1 MNAPLELIRLLRPKQ
16 WVKSLFVF
24 VGLLFGHAWGDV
36 SVVWRV
42 LAAAGGFSLV
52 SSCIYIL
59 NDIVDREADRQHPVK
74 RNRPL
79 AKGVVSLNAA
89 VALALVV
96 GTLGGVLG
104 YYASPLVAMLL
115 ALYGLMNIAYT
126 LGLKRVVIL
135 DVFIIA
141 AGFMLRL
148 LAGTSGVG
156 IPPSQWL
163 LLCGLMLTLFLGF
176 VKRRAELGNAEPG
189 NKHADKIGQRKVL
202 RDYTAALLDPM
213 ITITAACIVMSYS
226 LYTLSPETIAM
237 HGTSMLML
245 TVPFVMYG
253 VFRYLFLL
261 HQHSQG
267 EDPASEAVQDPHLAI
282 TLAAWLA
289 VTIWLIAR

>member
-1 MNAPLELIRLLRPKQ
+1 MNTPLELIRLLRPQQ
-16 WVKSLFVF
+16 WVKSLFVL
-24 VGLLFGHAWGDV
+24 VGLLFSHAWGDA
-36 SVVWRV
+36 SLVWRV

-59 NDIVDREADRQHPVK
+59 NDIVDREADRLHPVK

-79 AKGVVSLNAA
+79 ARGSVSLNAA
-89 VALALVV
+89 MILAIVV

-104 YYASPLVAMLL
+104 YYASPLVAMML
-115 ALYGLMNIAYT
+115 AIYGLMNIAYT

-141 AGFMLRL
+141 AGFMLRI

-176 VKRRAELGNAEPG
+176 VKRRAEL
-189 NKHADKIGQRKVL
+189 KHARANENGQRKVL
-202 RDYTAALLDPM
+202 HDYSPALLDPM
-213 ITITAACIVMSYS
+213 ITITAAGIIMSYS
-226 LYTLSPETIAM
+226 LYTLSPETIAL
-237 HGTSMLML
+237 HGTSLLML
-245 TVPFVMYG
+245 SVPFVIYG

-261 HQHSQG
+261 HRYSQG
-267 EDPASEAVQDPHLAI
+267 EDAASEIVQDPHLVV
-282 TLAAWLA
+282 TFFAWLA
-289 VTIWLIAR
+289 LTIWLIALR

>member
-1 MNAPLELIRLLRPKQ
+1 MNAPLELIRLMRPKQ

-24 VGLLFGHAWGDV
+24 VGLLFGHAWGDA

-42 LAAAGGFSLV
+42 FAAAGGFALV
-52 SSCIYIL
+52 SSCVYIL
-59 NDIVDREADRQHPVK
+59 NDIADREADRRHPVK

-89 VALALVV
+89 VVLALVV

-104 YYASPLVAMLL
+104 YYASPLVAILL
-115 ALYGLMNIAYT
+115 ALYGLMNIAYS

-176 VKRRAELGNAEPG
+176 VKRRAELGKEDV
-189 NKHADKIGQRKVL
+189 DKTAQRKVL
-202 RDYTAALLDPM
+202 REYSAALLDPM

-226 LYTLSPETIAM
+226 LYTLSPDTIAK

-245 TVPFVMYG
+245 TIPFVIYG

-267 EDPASEAVQDPHLAI
+267 EDPASEAVQDPHLVI
-282 TLAAWLA
+282 TLLAWLA
-289 VTIWLIAR
+289 ATVWLIAR

>member
-24 VGLLFGHAWGDV
+24 VGLLFGHAWGDA
-36 SVVWRV
+36 SMVWRV
-42 LAAAGGFSLV
+42 LAAAGGFALV
-52 SSCIYIL
+52 SSCVYIL
-59 NDIVDREADRQHPVK
+59 NDIADREADRQHPRK

-79 AKGVVSLNAA
+79 ARGSVSLNAA
-89 VALALVV
+89 VALALVA
-96 GTLGGVLG
+96 GTAGGVLG

-148 LAGTSGVG
+148 LAGTGGVG

-176 VKRRAELGNAEPG
+176 VKRRAELGNEAG
-189 NKHADKIGQRKVL
+189 DKTGQRKVL
-202 RDYTAALLDPM
+202 RDYSAALLDPM
-213 ITITAACIVMSYS
+213 ITVTAACIVMSYS
-226 LYTLSPETIAM
+226 LYTLNPDTIAK

-245 TVPFVMYG
+245 TVPFVIYG

-267 EDPASEAVQDPHLAI
+267 EDPASEALQDPHLVI
-282 TLAAWLA
+282 TLLAWLA
-289 VTIWLIAR
+289 ATVWLIAR

>member
-1 MNAPLELIRLLRPKQ
+1 MNTPLELIRLLRPNQ

-24 VGLLFGHAWGDV
+24 VGLLFGHAWGDA
-36 SVVWRV
+36 SLVWRV
-42 LAAAGGFSLV
+42 FAAAGGFSLV

-59 NDIVDREADRQHPVK
+59 NDIADREADRLHPVK

-79 AKGVVSLNAA
+79 ARGSVSLNAA
-89 VALALVV
+89 VALALVA
-96 GTLGGVLG
+96 GTMGGALG
-104 YYASPLVAMLL
+104 YYASPLVAMFLG
-115 ALYGLMNIAYT
+115 LYGLMNIAYT

-141 AGFMLRL
+141 TGFMLRL

-176 VKRRAELGNAEPG
+176 VKRRAELGNEPG
-189 NKHADKIGQRKVL
+189 DKTEQRKVL
-202 RDYTAALLDPM
+202 REYSTALLDPM

-226 LYTLSPETIAM
+226 LYTLSADTIAK

-245 TVPFVMYG
+245 TVPFVIYG

-267 EDPASEAVQDPHLAI
+267 EDPASEAVRDPHLALTFI
-282 TLAAWLA
+282 AWLGMT
-289 VTIWLIAR
+289 VWLIAR

>member
-24 VGLLFGHAWGDV
+24 VGLLFGHAWGDADT
-36 SVVWRV
+36 VWRV
-42 LAAAGGFSLV
+42 MAAAAGFALV
-52 SSCIYIL
+52 SSCVYIL
-59 NDIVDREADRQHPVK
+59 NDFVDRAADRLHPVK

-79 AKGVVSLNAA
+79 ARGSVSVPVA
-89 VALALVV
+89 VILALLI
-96 GTLGGVLG
+96 GALGGALS
-104 YYASPLVAMLL
+104 YYASPLVALLL
-115 ALYGLMNIAYT
+115 AIYALMNIAYT

-176 VKRRAELGNAEPG
+176 VKRRAELSHVDAEQS
-189 NKHADKIGQRKVL
+189 GQRTVL
-202 RDYTAALLDPM
+202 RDYSAALLDPI
-213 ITITAACIVMSYS
+213 ITITAAGIVMSYS
-226 LYTLSPETIAM
+226 LYTLSADTIAK
-237 HGTSMLML
+237 HGTALLIL
-245 TVPFVMYG
+245 TVPLVIYG

-261 HQHSQG
+261 HQHRQG
-267 EDPASEAVQDPHLAI
+267 EDPASDAVQDPHLVL
-282 TLAAWLA
+282 TLLAWLA
-289 VTIWLIAR
+289 LTLWLIAG

>member
-24 VGLLFGHAWGDV
+24 VGLLFGHAWGDA
-36 SVVWRV
+36 SMVWRV
-42 LAAAGGFSLV
+42 LAAAGGFALV
-52 SSCIYIL
+52 SSCVYIL
-59 NDIVDREADRQHPVK
+59 NDIADREADRQHPRK

-79 AKGVVSLNAA
+79 ARGSVSLNAA

-96 GTLGGVLG
+96 GTAGGVLG

-156 IPPSQWL
+156 ILPSQWL

-176 VKRRAELGNAEPG
+176 VKRRAELGKEAG
-189 NKHADKIGQRKVL
+189 DKTAQRTVL
-202 RDYTAALLDPM
+202 RDYSAALLDPM
-213 ITITAACIVMSYS
+213 ITITAACVVMSYS

-237 HGTSMLML
+237 HGAPMLML
-245 TVPFVMYG
+245 TVPFVIYG
-253 VFRYLFLL
+253 LFRYLFLL

-267 EDPASEAVQDPHLAI
+267 EDPASEAVQDPHLAV
-282 TLAAWLA
+282 TLVAWLA
-289 VTIWLIAR
+289 VTIWLIER

>member
-24 VGLLFGHAWGDV
+24 VGLLFGHAWGDA
-36 SVVWRV
+36 SLVWRV
-42 LAAAGGFSLV
+42 LAAAGGFALV
-52 SSCIYIL
+52 SSCVYIL
-59 NDIVDREADRQHPVK
+59 NDIADREADRQHPRK

-79 AKGVVSLNAA
+79 AKGTVSLNAA
-89 VALALVV
+89 VALALVA
-96 GTLGGVLG
+96 GTTGGVLG
-104 YYASPLVAMLL
+104 YYASPLVALLL
-115 ALYGLMNIAYT
+115 AFYGLMNIAYT

-176 VKRRAELGNAEPG
+176 VKRRAELGNEIG
-189 NKHADKIGQRKVL
+189 DKTGQRKVL
-202 RDYTAALLDPM
+202 RDYSAALLDPM
-213 ITITAACIVMSYS
+213 ITVTAACVVMSYS
-226 LYTLSPETIAM
+226 LYTLSSETIAM

-245 TVPFVMYG
+245 TVPFVIYG

-267 EDPASEAVQDPHLAI
+267 EDPASDAVQDPHLVV
-282 TLAAWLA
+282 TLLAWLA
-289 VTIWLIAR
+289 VTIWLIVR

>member
-36 SVVWRV
+36 SMVWRV
-42 LAAAGGFSLV
+42 LAAAGGFALV
-52 SSCIYIL
+52 SSCVYIL
-59 NDIVDREADRQHPVK
+59 NDIADREADRQHPRK

-89 VALALVV
+89 VVLALVV
-96 GTLGGVLG
+96 GTAGGVLG

-176 VKRRAELGNAEPG
+176 VKRRAELGKED
-189 NKHADKIGQRKVL
+189 ADKTAQRKVL
-202 RDYTAALLDPM
+202 RDYSAALLDPM
-213 ITITAACIVMSYS
+213 ITVTAACVVMSYS

-237 HGTSMLML
+237 HGAPMLML
-245 TVPFVMYG
+245 TVPFVIYG
-253 VFRYLFLL
+253 LFRYLFLL

-267 EDPASEAVQDPHLAI
+267 EDPASEAVQDPHLAV
-282 TLAAWLA
+282 TLVAWLA
-289 VTIWLIAR
+289 VTIWLIER